1 MPPRRKPR
9 GATPA
14 PTSAPTKTLAL
25 EVIKGPCA
33 GKVFNLTKTVKG
45 TIGRTKAGNAVWIK
59 GDQAVS
65 QRHAEVSWNDAEKRW
80 EITDVGSSNGTEV
93 DGKDLL
99 EGDAGTELVDGG
111 VIKLGTETT
120 VVCRV
125 GDVEAAGGGEDEEE
139 ERTVGIGGRA
149 RGGKGSDKENE
160 SDGVNVKGDGS
171 GGDAKPTTRT
181 RGGKATTTTTT
192 TTARADVYEFDEP
205 DPASAK
211 PSARKRA
218 RTATTTGAT
227 TNGNNTKKKPV
238 VAVDKAETAD
248 TAPNAETEKFDIP
261 TVEEYAKRARDDVL
275 ASIRAEATDKI
286 SELRAKAQ
294 GILDGIFSQVGV
306 A

>member
-14 PTSAPTKTLAL
+14 STSSSSAPTKTLAL
-25 EVIKGPCA
+25 QVIKGPCA
-33 GKVFNLTKTVKG
+33 GKVFELTKTVKG

-125 GDVEAAGGGEDEEE
+125 GDVEEERENEEE
-139 ERTVGIGGRA
+139 ERTVGVGGRA
-149 RGGKGSDKENE
+149 RGGKSNKENE
-160 SDGVNVKGDGS
+160 SDGVNVKGGGS
-171 GGDAKPTTRT
+171 KTTTRT
-181 RGGKATTTTTT
+181 RGGKATTTTS
-192 TTARADVYEFDEP
+192 RADVYEFDEP

-211 PSARKRA
+211 PSARKRG
-218 RTATTTGAT
+218 RTTTTNTST
-227 TNGNNTKKKPV
+227 TNGNIKRKSV
-238 VAVDKAETAD
+238 VAVDKAETAVE
-248 TAPNAETEKFDIP
+248 APNAETEKFDIP
-261 TVEEYAKRARDDVL
+261 TVEEYAKRARDDVI
-275 ASIRAEATDKI
+275 ASIRTEASDKI

-294 GILDGIFSQVGV
+294 GILDGIFSQVSV

>member
-14 PTSAPTKTLAL
+14 STSSSAAPTKTLAL
-25 EVIKGPCA
+25 QVIKGPCA
-33 GKVFNLTKTVKG
+33 GKVFELTKTVKG

-125 GDVEAAGGGEDEEE
+125 GDVEEERENEEE
-139 ERTVGIGGRA
+139 ERTVGVGGRA
-149 RGGKGSDKENE
+149 RGGKSNKENE
-160 SDGVNVKGDGS
+160 SDGVNVKGGGS
-171 GGDAKPTTRT
+171 KTTTRT
-181 RGGKATTTTTT
+181 RGGKATTTTS
-192 TTARADVYEFDEP
+192 RADVYEFDEP

-211 PSARKRA
+211 PSARKRG
-218 RTATTTGAT
+218 RTTTTNTST
-227 TNGNNTKKKPV
+227 TNGNIKRKSV
-238 VAVDKAETAD
+238 VAVDKAETAVE
-248 TAPNAETEKFDIP
+248 APNAETEKFDIP
-261 TVEEYAKRARDDVL
+261 TVEEYAKRARDDVI
-275 ASIRAEATDKI
+275 ASIRTEASDKI

-294 GILDGIFSQVGV
+294 GILDGIFSQVSV

>member
-1 MPPRRKPR
+1 MPPRRKLR

-14 PTSAPTKTLAL
+14 STSAPTKTLVL

-33 GKVFNLTKTVKG
+33 GKVFDLTKTVKG

-99 EGDAGTELVDGG
+99 EGDAGTELMDGG

-125 GDVEAAGGGEDEEE
+125 GDVEAGAGENEEE
-139 ERTVGIGGRA
+139 ERTVGVGGRA
-149 RGGKGSDKENE
+149 RGGKSSNKENE
-160 SDGVNVKGDGS
+160 SDGVNVKGDG
-171 GGDAKPTTRT
+171 AKTTTRT
-181 RGGKATTTTTT
+181 RGGKATTTTATSQ
-192 TTARADVYEFDEP
+192 ADVYEFDEP
-205 DPASAK
+205 DPVSAK

-218 RTATTTGAT
+218 RTATTTTNTTTGTT
-227 TNGNNTKKKPV
+227 TNGNTKKKPV
-238 VAVDKAETAD
+238 AAVNRTETAE

-261 TVEEYAKRARDDVL
+261 TVEEYAKRARDDVI
-275 ASIRAEATDKI
+275 ASIRTEAIDKI

-294 GILDGIFSQVGV
+294 GILNGIFSEVGV

>member
-14 PTSAPTKTLAL
+14 STSSTSAPTKTLAL

-33 GKVFNLTKTVKG
+33 GKVFELTKTVKG

-125 GDVEAAGGGEDEEE
+125 GVVEEERENEEE
-139 ERTVGIGGRA
+139 ERTVGVGGRA
-149 RGGKGSDKENE
+149 RGGKSNKENE
-160 SDGVNVKGDGS
+160 SDGVNVKGGGS
-171 GGDAKPTTRT
+171 KTTTRT
-181 RGGKATTTTTT
+181 RGGKATTTTS
-192 TTARADVYEFDEP
+192 RADVYEFDEP

-211 PSARKRA
+211 PSARKRG
-218 RTATTTGAT
+218 RTTTTNTST
-227 TNGNNTKKKPV
+227 TNGNIKRKSV
-238 VAVDKAETAD
+238 VAVDKAETAVE
-248 TAPNAETEKFDIP
+248 APNAETEKFDIP
-261 TVEEYAKRARDDVL
+261 TVEEYAKRARDDVI
-275 ASIRAEATDKI
+275 ASIRTEASDKI

-294 GILDGIFSQVGV
+294 GILDGIFSQVSV

>member
-14 PTSAPTKTLAL
+14 STSSSSAPTKTLAL
-25 EVIKGPCA
+25 QVIKGPCA
-33 GKVFNLTKTVKG
+33 GKVFELTKTVKG

-125 GDVEAAGGGEDEEE
+125 GVVEEERENEEE
-139 ERTVGIGGRA
+139 ERTVGVGGRA
-149 RGGKGSDKENE
+149 RGGKSNKENE
-160 SDGVNVKGDGS
+160 SDGVNVKG
-171 GGDAKPTTRT
+171 GGAKTTTRT
-181 RGGKATTTTTT
+181 RGGKATTTTS
-192 TTARADVYEFDEP
+192 RADVYEFDEP

-211 PSARKRA
+211 PSARKRG
-218 RTATTTGAT
+218 RTTTTNTST
-227 TNGNNTKKKPV
+227 TNGNIKRKSV
-238 VAVDKAETAD
+238 VAVDKAETAVE
-248 TAPNAETEKFDIP
+248 APNAETEKFDIP
-261 TVEEYAKRARDDVL
+261 TVEEYAKRARDDVI
-275 ASIRAEATDKI
+275 ASIRTEASDKI

-294 GILDGIFSQVGV
+294 GILDGIFSQVSV

>member
-1 MPPRRKPR
+1 
-9 GATPA
+9 
-14 PTSAPTKTLAL
+14 
-25 EVIKGPCA
+25 
-33 GKVFNLTKTVKG
+33 
-45 TIGRTKAGNAVWIK
+45 VWIK

-125 GDVEAAGGGEDEEE
+125 GVVEEERENEEE
-139 ERTVGIGGRA
+139 ERTVGVGGRA
-149 RGGKGSDKENE
+149 RGGKSNKENE
-160 SDGVNVKGDGS
+160 SDGVNVKGGGS
-171 GGDAKPTTRT
+171 KTTTRT
-181 RGGKATTTTTT
+181 RGGKATTTTS
-192 TTARADVYEFDEP
+192 RADVYEFDEP

-211 PSARKRA
+211 PSARKRG
-218 RTATTTGAT
+218 RTTTRNTST
-227 TNGNNTKKKPV
+227 TNGNIKRKSV
-238 VAVDKAETAD
+238 VAVDKAETAVE
-248 TAPNAETEKFDIP
+248 APNAETEKFDIP
-261 TVEEYAKRARDDVL
+261 TVEEYAKRARDDVI
-275 ASIRAEATDKI
+275 ASIRTEASDKI

-294 GILDGIFSQVGV
+294 GILDGIFSQVSV

>member
-99 EGDAGTELVDGG
+99 EGDAGTELVDGA

-125 GDVEAAGGGEDEEE
+125 GDVEAGENEEE
-139 ERTVGIGGRA
+139 ERTVGVGGRA
-149 RGGKGSDKENE
+149 RGGKGSNKENE

-192 TTARADVYEFDEP
+192 TTSRADVYEFDEP

-218 RTATTTGAT
+218 RTATTTTGAT

-294 GILDGIFSQVGV
+294 GILDGIFSQIGV

>member
-14 PTSAPTKTLAL
+14 STSAPTKTLAL

-33 GKVFNLTKTVKG
+33 GKVFDLTKTVKG

-125 GDVEAAGGGEDEEE
+125 GDVEAGAGENEEE
-139 ERTVGIGGRA
+139 ERTVGVGGRA
-149 RGGKGSDKENE
+149 RGGKSSNKENE
-160 SDGVNVKGDGS
+160 SDGVNVKGDG
-171 GGDAKPTTRT
+171 AKTTTRT
-181 RGGKATTTTTT
+181 RGGKATTTTATS
-192 TTARADVYEFDEP
+192 RADVYEFDEP

-218 RTATTTGAT
+218 RTATTTSTTTTGTT
-227 TNGNNTKKKPV
+227 TNGNTKKKPV
-238 VAVDKAETAD
+238 AAVNRTETAE

-261 TVEEYAKRARDDVL
+261 TVEEYAKRARDDVI
-275 ASIRAEATDKI
+275 ASIRTEAIDKI

>member
-14 PTSAPTKTLAL
+14 STSSTSAPTKTLAL
-25 EVIKGPCA
+25 QVIKGPCA
-33 GKVFNLTKTVKG
+33 GKVFELTKTVKG

-125 GDVEAAGGGEDEEE
+125 GVVEEERENEEE
-139 ERTVGIGGRA
+139 ERTVGVGGRA
-149 RGGKGSDKENE
+149 RGGKSNKENE
-160 SDGVNVKGDGS
+160 SDGVNVKGGGS
-171 GGDAKPTTRT
+171 KTTTRT
-181 RGGKATTTTTT
+181 RGGKATTTTS
-192 TTARADVYEFDEP
+192 RADVYEFDEP

-211 PSARKRA
+211 PSARKRG
-218 RTATTTGAT
+218 RTTTTNTST
-227 TNGNNTKKKPV
+227 TNGNIKRKSV
-238 VAVDKAETAD
+238 VAVDKAETAVE
-248 TAPNAETEKFDIP
+248 APNAETEKFDIP
-261 TVEEYAKRARDDVL
+261 TVEEYAKRARDDVI
-275 ASIRAEATDKI
+275 ASIRTEASDKI

-294 GILDGIFSQVGV
+294 GILDGIFSQVSV

>member
-14 PTSAPTKTLAL
+14 STSSSSAPTKTLAL
-25 EVIKGPCA
+25 QVIKGPCA
-33 GKVFNLTKTVKG
+33 GKVFELTKTVKG

-125 GDVEAAGGGEDEEE
+125 GVVEEERENEEE
-139 ERTVGIGGRA
+139 ERTVGVGGRA
-149 RGGKGSDKENE
+149 RGGKNNKENE
-160 SDGVNVKGDGS
+160 SDGVNVKG
-171 GGDAKPTTRT
+171 GGAKTTTRT
-181 RGGKATTTTTT
+181 RGGKATTTTS
-192 TTARADVYEFDEP
+192 RADVYEFDEP

-211 PSARKRA
+211 PSARKRG
-218 RTATTTGAT
+218 RTTTTNTST
-227 TNGNNTKKKPV
+227 TNGNIKRKSV
-238 VAVDKAETAD
+238 VAVDKAETAVE
-248 TAPNAETEKFDIP
+248 APNAETEKFDIP
-261 TVEEYAKRARDDVL
+261 TVEEYAKRARDDVI
-275 ASIRAEATDKI
+275 ASIRTEASDKI

-294 GILDGIFSQVGV
+294 GILDGIFSQVSV

>member
-14 PTSAPTKTLAL
+14 STSSSSAPTKTLAL
-25 EVIKGPCA
+25 QVIKGPCA
-33 GKVFNLTKTVKG
+33 GKVFELTKTVKG

-125 GDVEAAGGGEDEEE
+125 GVVEEERENEEE
-139 ERTVGIGGRA
+139 ERTVGVGGRA
-149 RGGKGSDKENE
+149 RGGKSNKENE
-160 SDGVNVKGDGS
+160 SDGVNVKGGGS
-171 GGDAKPTTRT
+171 KTTTRT
-181 RGGKATTTTTT
+181 RGGKATTTTS
-192 TTARADVYEFDEP
+192 RADVYEFDEP

-211 PSARKRA
+211 PSARKRG
-218 RTATTTGAT
+218 RTTTRNTST
-227 TNGNNTKKKPV
+227 TNGNIKRKSM
-238 VAVDKAETAD
+238 VAVDKAETAVE
-248 TAPNAETEKFDIP
+248 APNAETEKFDIP
-261 TVEEYAKRARDDVL
+261 TVEEYAKRARDDVI
-275 ASIRAEATDKI
+275 ASIRTEASDKI

-294 GILDGIFSQVGV
+294 GILDGIFSQVSV

>member
-14 PTSAPTKTLAL
+14 STSSSAAPTKTLAL

-33 GKVFNLTKTVKG
+33 GKVFELTKTVKG

-125 GDVEAAGGGEDEEE
+125 GVVEEERENEEE
-139 ERTVGIGGRA
+139 ERTVGVGGRA
-149 RGGKGSDKENE
+149 RGGKSNKENE
-160 SDGVNVKGDGS
+160 SDGVNVKGGGS
-171 GGDAKPTTRT
+171 KTTTRT
-181 RGGKATTTTTT
+181 RGGKATTTTS
-192 TTARADVYEFDEP
+192 RADVYEFDEP

-211 PSARKRA
+211 PSARKRG
-218 RTATTTGAT
+218 RTTTTNTST
-227 TNGNNTKKKPV
+227 TNGNIKRKSV
-238 VAVDKAETAD
+238 VAVDKAETAVE
-248 TAPNAETEKFDIP
+248 APNAETEKFDIP
-261 TVEEYAKRARDDVL
+261 TVEEYAKRARDDVI
-275 ASIRAEATDKI
+275 ASIRTEASDKI

-294 GILDGIFSQVGV
+294 GILDGIFSQVSV

>member
-125 GDVEAAGGGEDEEE
+125 GDVEAGENEEE
-139 ERTVGIGGRA
+139 ERTVGVGGRA
-149 RGGKGSDKENE
+149 RGGKGSNKENE

-192 TTARADVYEFDEP
+192 TTSRADVYEFDEP

-294 GILDGIFSQVGV
+294 GILDGIFSQIGV

>member
-9 GATPA
+9 GATAA

-125 GDVEAAGGGEDEEE
+125 GDVEEGENEEE
-139 ERTVGIGGRA
+139 ERTVGVGGRA
-149 RGGKGSDKENE
+149 RGGKGSNKENE

-192 TTARADVYEFDEP
+192 SRADVYEFDEP

-227 TNGNNTKKKPV
+227 TNGNNTKKKSV

-248 TAPNAETEKFDIP
+248 TALNAETEKFDIP

-294 GILDGIFSQVGV
+294 GILDGIFSQIGV

>member
-9 GATPA
+9 GATAA

-125 GDVEAAGGGEDEEE
+125 GDVEAGENEEE
-139 ERTVGIGGRA
+139 ERTVGVGGRA
-149 RGGKGSDKENE
+149 RGGKSSNKENE
-160 SDGVNVKGDGS
+160 SDGMNVKGDGS

-192 TTARADVYEFDEP
+192 TSRADVYEFDEP

-294 GILDGIFSQVGV
+294 GILDGIFSQIGV

>member
-14 PTSAPTKTLAL
+14 STSSSSAPTKTLAL
-25 EVIKGPCA
+25 QVIKGPCA
-33 GKVFNLTKTVKG
+33 GKVFELTKTVKG

-125 GDVEAAGGGEDEEE
+125 GVVEEERENEEE
-139 ERTVGIGGRA
+139 ERTVGVGGRA
-149 RGGKGSDKENE
+149 RGGKSNKENE
-160 SDGVNVKGDGS
+160 SDGVNVKGGGS
-171 GGDAKPTTRT
+171 KTTTRT
-181 RGGKATTTTTT
+181 RGGKATTTTS
-192 TTARADVYEFDEP
+192 RADVYEFDEP

-211 PSARKRA
+211 PSARKRG
-218 RTATTTGAT
+218 RTTTRNTST
-227 TNGNNTKKKPV
+227 TNGNIKRKSV
-238 VAVDKAETAD
+238 VAVDKAETAVE
-248 TAPNAETEKFDIP
+248 APNAETEKFDIP
-261 TVEEYAKRARDDVL
+261 TVEEYAKRARDDVI
-275 ASIRAEATDKI
+275 ASIRTEASDKI

-294 GILDGIFSQVGV
+294 GILDGIFSQVSV

>member
-14 PTSAPTKTLAL
+14 STSSSSAPTKTLAL
-25 EVIKGPCA
+25 QVIKGPCA
-33 GKVFNLTKTVKG
+33 GKVFELTKTVKG

-125 GDVEAAGGGEDEEE
+125 GVVEEERENEEE
-139 ERTVGIGGRA
+139 ERTVGVGGRA
-149 RGGKGSDKENE
+149 RGGKSNKENE
-160 SDGVNVKGDGS
+160 SDGVNVKGGGS
-171 GGDAKPTTRT
+171 KTTTRT
-181 RGGKATTTTTT
+181 RGGKATTTTS
-192 TTARADVYEFDEP
+192 RADVYEFDEP

-211 PSARKRA
+211 PSARKRG
-218 RTATTTGAT
+218 RTTTTNTST
-227 TNGNNTKKKPV
+227 TNGNIKRKSV
-238 VAVDKAETAD
+238 VAVDKAETAVE
-248 TAPNAETEKFDIP
+248 APNAETEKFDIP
-261 TVEEYAKRARDDVL
+261 TVEEYAKRARDDVI
-275 ASIRAEATDKI
+275 ASIRTEASDKI

-294 GILDGIFSQVGV
+294 GILDGIFSQVSV

>member
-14 PTSAPTKTLAL
+14 STSSSSAPTKTLAL
-25 EVIKGPCA
+25 QVIKGPCA
-33 GKVFNLTKTVKG
+33 GKVFELTKTVKG

-65 QRHAEVSWNDAEKRW
+65 QRHAEFSWNDAEKRW

-125 GDVEAAGGGEDEEE
+125 GVVEEERENEEE
-139 ERTVGIGGRA
+139 ERTVGVGGRA
-149 RGGKGSDKENE
+149 RGGKSNKENE
-160 SDGVNVKGDGS
+160 SDGVNVKGGGS
-171 GGDAKPTTRT
+171 KTTTRT
-181 RGGKATTTTTT
+181 RGGKATTTTS
-192 TTARADVYEFDEP
+192 RADVYEFDEP

-211 PSARKRA
+211 PSARKRG
-218 RTATTTGAT
+218 RTTTTNTST
-227 TNGNNTKKKPV
+227 TNGNIKRKSV
-238 VAVDKAETAD
+238 VAVDKAETAVE
-248 TAPNAETEKFDIP
+248 APNAETEKFDIP
-261 TVEEYAKRARDDVL
+261 TVEEYAKRARDDVI
-275 ASIRAEATDKI
+275 ASIRTEASDKI

-294 GILDGIFSQVGV
+294 GILDGIFSQVSV

>member
-9 GATPA
+9 GATAA

-125 GDVEAAGGGEDEEE
+125 GDVEAGENEEE
-139 ERTVGIGGRA
+139 ERTVGVGGRA
-149 RGGKGSDKENE
+149 RGGKGSNKENE

-192 TTARADVYEFDEP
+192 TSRADVYEFDEP

-227 TNGNNTKKKPV
+227 TNGNNTKKKSV

-294 GILDGIFSQVGV
+294 GILDGIFSQIGV

>member
-9 GATPA
+9 GATAA

-125 GDVEAAGGGEDEEE
+125 GDVEAGENEEE
-139 ERTVGIGGRA
+139 ERTVGVGGRA
-149 RGGKGSDKENE
+149 RGGKGSNKENE

-192 TTARADVYEFDEP
+192 SRADVYEFDEP

-227 TNGNNTKKKPV
+227 TNGNNTKKKSV

-248 TAPNAETEKFDIP
+248 TALNAETEKFDIP

-294 GILDGIFSQVGV
+294 GILDGIFSQIGV

>member
-33 GKVFNLTKTVKG
+33 GKVFNLTETVKG

-125 GDVEAAGGGEDEEE
+125 GDVEAAGENEEE
-139 ERTVGIGGRA
+139 ERTVGVGGRA
-149 RGGKGSDKENE
+149 RGGKGSNKENK
-160 SDGVNVKGDGS
+160 SDGLNVKGDGS
-171 GGDAKPTTRT
+171 GGGAKPTTRT

-192 TTARADVYEFDEP
+192 TTSRADVYEFDEP

-227 TNGNNTKKKPV
+227 TNGNTKKKPV
-238 VAVDKAETAD
+238 VAVDKAETETAD

-275 ASIRAEATDKI
+275 ASIRTEATDKI

-294 GILDGIFSQVGV
+294 GILDGIFSQIDV

>member
-9 GATPA
+9 GATAA
-14 PTSAPTKTLAL
+14 PTAAPTKTLAL

-125 GDVEAAGGGEDEEE
+125 GDVEAGENEEE
-139 ERTVGIGGRA
+139 ERTVGVGGRA
-149 RGGKGSDKENE
+149 RGGKGSNKENE

-192 TTARADVYEFDEP
+192 TSRADVYEFDEP

-227 TNGNNTKKKPV
+227 TNGNNTKKKSV

-294 GILDGIFSQVGV
+294 GILDGIFSQMGV

>member
-9 GATPA
+9 GATAA

-125 GDVEAAGGGEDEEE
+125 GDVEAGENEEE
-139 ERTVGIGGRA
+139 ERTVGVGGRA
-149 RGGKGSDKENE
+149 RGGKSSNKENE
-160 SDGVNVKGDGS
+160 SDGMNVKGDGS

-192 TTARADVYEFDEP
+192 SRADVYEFDEP

-294 GILDGIFSQVGV
+294 GILDGIFSQIGV